1 LYGWTCRQQ
10 QKSNAKRL
18 SVNDILFFHSA
29 SEAKNEALKVA
40 QMVSQ
45 FYLAE
50 FFQSIRW
57 FWNEPVNKLPP
68 AMKHVA

>member
-1 LYGWTCRQQ
+1 
-10 QKSNAKRL
+10 
-18 SVNDILFFHSA
+18 VNDILFFHSA